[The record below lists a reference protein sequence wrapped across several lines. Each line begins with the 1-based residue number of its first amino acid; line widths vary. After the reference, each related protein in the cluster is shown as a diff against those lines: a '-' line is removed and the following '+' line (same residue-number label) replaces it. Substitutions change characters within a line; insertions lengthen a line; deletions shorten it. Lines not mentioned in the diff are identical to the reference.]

1 MLVSFGHVFTCVW
14 LVWSASGSVLS
25 GCFFFKQKTAYEMR
39 ISDCSS
45 DVCSAE
51 LVSRLEGLYTE
62 TLGNNKVEIIRERA
76 TVAGPHEV
84 LLGSGQTITA
94 GKILIATGAW
104 PIVPH
109 FPGAEHGI
117 TSNEVFHLDTFPKR
131 VVIAGAG
138 YNANEFGGDFHQ
150 FGAHVGS

>member
-1 MLVSFGHVFTCVW
+1 
-14 LVWSASGSVLS
+14 
-25 GCFFFKQKTAYEMR
+25 MR
-39 ISDCSS
+39 ISDWSS
-45 DVCSAE
+45 DVCSSDLNVLAE
-51 LVSRLEGLYTE
+51 VSRLEGLYTE

-117 TSNEVFHLDTFPKR
+117 TSNEVFHLDTFPKQIGSASGRER
-131 VVIAGAG
+131 VCQYV
-138 YNANEFGGDFHQ
+138 
-150 FGAHVGS
+150 